1 MKEMIV
7 DGAEAGIRLDKFLE
21 KLLPYA
27 GRAFLY
33 KMLRKKN
40 ITLNGKKAEGSE
52 RLCAQDHISIF
63 FSDETYEQF
72 RHGQNRCG
80 QNHTSEDQQRS
91 AMRSLPGHG
100 RSPDK
105 EEAAGLTT
113 KAKAKAMQVTI
124 LYEDGDMLLAD
135 KPAGLLTQRAAK
147 EDNSLN
153 DWLCAYLAERQMKSP
168 DRKEERL
175 SYTPSAVNRLDRN
188 TSGIV
193 LCAGTYQAARVLSR
207 MIRDRAIGKYYLAMV
222 KGAVTRPRELKGFL
236 EKDPVRNRVK
246 ISENGAGD
254 EIHTAYAPLL
264 YLDRHDM
271 TLLIVQLIT
280 GKSHQIRAHLA
291 GCSHPVCGDPKYG
304 DARVNREL
312 SAKYGI
318 HRQLLHAFALSFPE
332 NAAWEEGR
340 RMPLAGKT
348 VVAPPPQ
355 DFRKLLHSYPT
366 GETIWQR
373 GIQEDFAVPPLKI

>member
-52 RLCAQDHISIF
+52 RLRAQDHIYIF

-72 RHGQNRCG
+72 RHGQNRSG
-80 QNHTSEDQQRS
+80 QNHASEDQQRPV
-91 AMRSLPGHG
+91 MRSLSGHG
-100 RSPDK
+100 RSMDK
-105 EEAAGLTT
+105 GNAAGL
-113 KAKAKAMQVTI
+113 KAKAMQVPFFFVYGY
-124 LYEDGDMLLAD
+124 LVVDY
-135 KPAGLLTQRAAK
+135 KPAVIWKQRAAK
-147 EDNSLN
+147 YYNTLN

-188 TSGIV
+188 TSGLV
-193 LCAGTYQAARVLSR
+193 LCARTYQAARVLSR
-207 MIRDRAIGKYYLAMV
+207 MIRDRAIGKYYLVLVRGTVA
-222 KGAVTRPRELKGFL
+222 KSQELKGFL
-236 EKDPVRNRVK
+236 KKDIAHNKVK
-246 ISENGAGD
+246 ITENGAGD
-254 EIHTAYAPLL
+254 EIHTAYTPLL

-271 TLLIVQLIT
+271 TLLSVQLIT

-304 DARVNREL
+304 DARVNKEL

-332 NAAWEEGR
+332 NAAWDEGR